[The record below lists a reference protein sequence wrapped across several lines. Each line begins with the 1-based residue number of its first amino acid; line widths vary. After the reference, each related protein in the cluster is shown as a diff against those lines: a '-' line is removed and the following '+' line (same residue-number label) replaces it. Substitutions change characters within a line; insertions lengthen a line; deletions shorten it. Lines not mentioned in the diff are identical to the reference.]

1 MLRKALAYARALTV
15 DLPTT
20 MRDRRD
26 ERHFEL
32 LFAFTLAEDSNCID
46 VGAFRGTVLRRI
58 VRYAPLGRHIA
69 YEPIPRLHARLVDEF
84 PRVDVRRAALSDHRG
99 NKAFVDVSGEPAL
112 SGFRERAY
120 SHHVTRRQIDVP
132 VEDLDSS
139 LPEDYVPALIKIDVE
154 GAELEVL
161 RGAMQTISR
170 HKPVVIFEHGKG
182 AAPAYGTRPADV
194 HELLCGQAGLRVFDI
209 DGDGPLSVDAFTET
223 FERGRVWNFVA
234 HAGR

>member
-1 MLRKALAYARALTV
+1 VLRKALARARALTV

-26 ERHFEL
+26 ERHIEL
-32 LFAFTLAEDSNCID
+32 LLAFTLAEDSNCID
-46 VGAFRGTVLRRI
+46 VGAFTGTVLRRM
-58 VRYAPLGRHIA
+58 VSLAPRGRHIA
-69 YEPIPRLHARLVDEF
+69 YEPIPRLHSRLVEEF

-99 NKAFVDVSGEPAL
+99 EKTFLDVSDAPAF
-112 SGFRERAY
+112 SGFRERAD
-120 SHHVTRRQIDVP
+120 SRNVMAEQISVP

-139 LPEDYVPALIKIDVE
+139 LPSDYVPALIKIDVE

-161 RGAMQTISR
+161 RGAIQTISR
-170 HKPVVIFEHGKG
+170 HKPVVVFEHGKG

-194 HELLCGQAGLRVFDI
+194 HELLCGEAGLRLFAI
-209 DGDGPLSVDAFTET
+209 DGNGPLGVDAFIET
-223 FERGRVWNFVA
+223 VERGRVWNFVA